1 MRMRFAYRC
10 TVNPLKQIRIYNG
23 GTLGVGL
30 VTRCLRTFLITRQ
43 PSNRRGC
50 GGREGG
56 TYIITERK
64 TERVYFHIRVINADT
79 AHHITLLEEY
89 ANKRNGTI
97 ARTAER
103 I

>member
-1 MRMRFAYRC
+1 MTMRLIDADALERDGWHMSRTVRIDKDTMEWQTRKPTDFPTIEPQRMR
-10 TVNPLKQIRIYNG
+10 
-23 GTLGVGL
+23 
-30 VTRCLRTFLITRQ
+30 
-43 PSNRRGC
+43 
-50 GGREGG
+50 GREGG

-89 ANKRNGTI
+89 ANKRNGI
-97 ARTAER
+97 SALTAGQ